1 MISLLIV
8 DDEPMIRKGIKTLID
23 FDALKITTIYEA
35 ENGVEALE
43 IVKKNKVDLILADIN
58 MPKMNGLDFV
68 AMAKQISPST
78 RIAMITGYDHL
89 DYAITALKVG
99 VDDYVLKPVS
109 KVDIVAVLHK
119 LIAKF
124 VENNQEKV
132 ALTIAKEISGDHQ
145 NDSTM
150 KQTLSEYIN
159 KHLVDTTFSLQEL
172 ADEMGY
178 NTSYLSQLFKKL
190 FGVNFREHLLHL
202 RLEKCK
208 ILLLTTNLKI
218 YEVAQQIGI
227 DDSNYLS
234 ACFKRVYGISI
245 SEFKEQQ
252 ERK

>member
-8 DDEPMIRKGIKTLID
+8 DDEPMIRKGIKTLVD
-23 FDALKITTIYEA
+23 FDALNISTIYEA
-35 ENGVEALE
+35 ENGLEALE
-43 IVKKNKVDLILADIN
+43 IVKNNKIDLILADIN

-68 AMAKQISPST
+68 LQAKQLSPST
-78 RIAMITGYDHL
+78 RVAMITGYDHL

-109 KVDIVAVLHK
+109 KVDIVAILHK

-124 VENNQEKV
+124 VEVNQEKE
-132 ALTIAKEISGDHQ
+132 ALTIAKEMNGDFQ
-145 NDSTM
+145 NDSSM
-150 KQTLSEYIN
+150 KKTLSEYVN
-159 KHLVDTTFSLQEL
+159 KHLADTTFSLQEL
-172 ADEMGY
+172 ADETGY

-190 FGVNFREHLLHL
+190 FGVNFRDHLLHL

-218 YEVAQQIGI
+218 YEIAQQIGI
-227 DDSNYLS
+227 EDSNYLS
-234 ACFKRVYGISI
+234 ACFKRVYGLSI
-245 SEFKEQQ
+245 SEFKDQQ